1 MLRRRLRTWGTRM
14 RLARSS
20 RTCWLVTSRRLTCV
34 PSFLFTLHAAHVPR
48 KNRSSRRRAPT
59 LPRVPAAAP
68 LTRLSSRVPSTSCSS
83 YILRVSSPHSLQHD
97 VLCPPRGFGC
107 LLRVALLLERLDIGC
122 VYSSLPPYIF
132 RRNTFCRSCVA
143 VIPLRIFFCS
153 HHLRGVT
160 LNP

>member
-34 PSFLFTLHAAHVPR
+34 PRFLSPTR
-48 KNRSSRRRAPT
+48 CSRSSQNRSSRRRGHT
-59 LPRVPAAAP
+59 LPRAPAAAP
-68 LTRLSSRVPSTSCSS
+68 STRLSNRVPSTSCSS
-83 YILRVSSPHSLQHD
+83 YMLRVSSPHSLQHD

-143 VIPLRIFFCS
+143 VIPLRIFFCF
-153 HHLRGVT
+153 HYLRGVT
-160 LNP
+160 FNS